1 MLSVFDL
8 LVMHPL
14 AADLPAGWLR
24 RLALHAR
31 PVYHVAGFRLFRE
44 EAPADRLWL
53 VHSGD
58 VAVDLHVP
66 GRGDIVVERLG
77 AGAVVGWSWLLPPYR
92 YRFGAIVAEDIR
104 AVEVDAAHVRSLIAE
119 DAELGRELESRL
131 LTVVADRLLAARNRL
146 IELYAYPGDHS
157 R

>member
-14 AADLPAGWLR
+14 VADLPAGWLHR
-24 RLALHAR
+24 IALHAR
-31 PVYHVAGFRLFRE
+31 PVHHVSGFRLFRE
-44 EAPADRLWL
+44 DGPADRLWL

-66 GRGDIVVERLG
+66 GRGDVVVEHLG
-77 AGAVVGWSWLLPPYR
+77 PGSTVGWSWLLPPYR

-104 AVEVDAAHVRSLIAE
+104 AVEIDAAHARSLISG

-131 LTVVADRLLAARNRL
+131 LAVVADRLLAARNRL
-146 IELYAYPGDHS
+146 VELYAYPGDE
-157 R
+157 RP

>member
-53 VHSGD
+53 VHSGG

>member
-14 AADLPAGWLR
+14 VADLPAGWLH

-31 PVYHVAGFRLFRE
+31 PVYHVTGFRLFRE
-44 EAPADRLWL
+44 DAPADRLWL
-53 VHSGD
+53 LHSGD
-58 VAVDLHVP
+58 VAIDLHVP
-66 GRGDIVVERLG
+66 GRGDIVVEHLG
-77 AGAVVGWSWLLPPYR
+77 AGSVLGWSWLLPPYR
-92 YRFGAIVAEDIR
+92 YRFGAIVADDAR
-104 AVEVDAAHVRSLIAE
+104 AVEIDAAHVRSLIAG

-131 LTVVADRLLAARNRL
+131 LAVAADRLLAARNRL
-146 IELYAYPGDHS
+146 VELYAYPGDHG

>member
-14 AADLPAGWLR
+14 AADLPAGWLH
-24 RLALHAR
+24 RLALHAK
-31 PVYHVAGFRLFRE
+31 PVYHVAGFRVFRE
-44 EAPADRLWL
+44 ESPADRLWL
-53 VHSGD
+53 VHAGD

-77 AGAVVGWSWLLPPYR
+77 AGAVVGWGWLLPPYR

-146 IELYAYPGDHS
+146 IELYAYPGD
-157 R
+157 RNR

>member
-14 AADLPAGWLR
+14 AADLPAGWLH
-24 RLALHAR
+24 RLALHAK

-53 VHSGD
+53 MHSGD

-77 AGAVVGWSWLLPPYR
+77 AGAVVGWGWLLPPYR

-131 LTVVADRLLAARNRL
+131 LTVVAERLLAARNRL
-146 IELYAYPGDHS
+146 IELYAYPGD
-157 R
+157 RAR

>member
-8 LVMHPL
+8 LAMHPL
-14 AADLPAGWLR
+14 VADLPAGWLH
-24 RLALHAR
+24 RLALRAR
-31 PVYHVAGFRLFRE
+31 PVFHVTGFRLFRE

-58 VAVDLHVP
+58 VAIDLHVP
-66 GRGDIVVERLG
+66 GRGDIVVEHLG
-77 AGAVVGWSWLLPPYR
+77 AGSVVGWSWLLPPYR

-104 AVEVDAAHVRSLIAE
+104 AVEIDAAYVRALLAE
-119 DAELGRELESRL
+119 DAELGCDVQGRL
-131 LTVVADRLLAARNRL
+131 LAVVADRLLAARNRVAA
-146 IELYAYPGDHS
+146 LYAYPGDLA